1 MDNKQNNVLH
11 NIPEGLAAPST
22 NMQLIMRPDIQT
34 LFIDKFIFTKRA
46 DGALIASGI
55 QSVPRLEIEQL
66 RFLISEDHA
75 KNFLDSLARLL
86 DYFPVKEIKQ
96 EVPVKQNTKPPASKK
111 KTAAKQTKMVAKK
124 KQKSK

>member
-1 MDNKQNNVLH
+1 MK
-11 NIPEGLAAPST
+11 
-22 NMQLIMRPDIQT
+22 

-96 EVPVKQNTKPPASKK
+96 EVPVKQNTKSPAPKK
-111 KTAAKQTKMVAKK
+111 KTAAKQTKMVTKK